1 MVRARRLD
9 GIAARRGFT
18 LIELLVVLA
27 IIALLLS
34 VATLRYF
41 SSIDQARETV
51 LKQDL
56 ATMREA
62 IQKYNADKGRYPE
75 TLEALVTDRYLRS
88 VPVDP
93 ITESAQTWIAVPP
106 KGDDPKGVAD
116 VQSGAPGEGKNGT
129 AYATW

>member
-1 MVRARRLD
+1 MRRGRD
-9 GIAARRGFT
+9 MRRRGFT

-27 IIALLLS
+27 IIASLLS

-41 SSIDQARETV
+41 ASLDRARETA

-56 ATMREA
+56 YTMREA

-75 TLEALVTDRYLRS
+75 SLGALVADRYLRS

-93 ITESAQTWIAVPP
+93 VTDSAATWIVVPP
-106 KGDDPKGVAD
+106 KGEDPKGIAD
-116 VQSGAPGEGKNGT
+116 VLSGAPGNAQDGT
-129 AYATW
+129 PYASW

>member
-1 MVRARRLD
+1 MQGAR
-9 GIAARRGFT
+9 RRGFT

-41 SSIDQARETV
+41 SSLDRARETA

-56 ATMREA
+56 YTMREA

-75 TLEALVTDRYLRS
+75 TLDALVADRYLRN

-93 ITESAQTWIAVPP
+93 VTDSTRTWVAVPP
-106 KGDDPKGVAD
+106 KGEDAKGVAD
-116 VQSGAPGEGKNGT
+116 VYSGAQGNAQDGT
-129 AYATW
+129 AYASW

>member
-1 MVRARRLD
+1 MRRGRD
-9 GIAARRGFT
+9 MRRRGFT

-27 IIALLLS
+27 IIASLLS

-41 SSIDQARETV
+41 ASLDRARETA

-56 ATMREA
+56 YTMREA

-75 TLEALVTDRYLRS
+75 SLGALVADKYLRS

-93 ITESAQTWIAVPP
+93 VTDSATTWVVVPP
-106 KGDDPKGVAD
+106 KGEDPKGIAD
-116 VQSGAPGEGKNGT
+116 VLSGAPGTAQDGT
-129 AYATW
+129 PYASW

>member
-1 MVRARRLD
+1 MQR
-9 GIAARRGFT
+9 RRGFT

-27 IIALLLS
+27 IIALLLT

-41 SSIDQARETV
+41 SSLDRARETA

-56 ATMREA
+56 YTMREA

-75 TLEALVTDRYLRS
+75 TLDALVADRYLRS

-93 ITESAQTWIAVPP
+93 VTESSTTWVVVPP
-106 KGDDPKGVAD
+106 AGNDPKGVAD
-116 VQSGAPGEGKNGT
+116 VQSGAPGAAQDGT
-129 AYATW
+129 PYGSW